1 MTLLTLSDDQ
11 IDIWLVQPS
20 KVTEPEL
27 LARYFSLIS
36 SAEHV
41 RVKRYIREK
50 DQHSALITRSFIRCV
65 LSHYADLTPNDW
77 QFGVGFNGKPFVE
90 NAGITL
96 EFNLSHAN
104 DLIVCSVTKRFA
116 LGIDVEYIK
125 RSSDTYKLAP
135 RYFAANEVAALNQF
149 PYEQQ
154 PSRFYDFWTLKESYI
169 KACGDGLAIPLDHFG
184 FEIGNRENI
193 RLTFSSQRD
202 DCPDKW
208 QSWLFDASCD
218 HRLALTVK
226 ADVGQP
232 IHLTTRYLIPL
243 SSPDLVSLPLF

>member
-1 MTLLTLSDDQ
+1 MSLLTLSDDQ

-20 KVTEPEL
+20 KVTDPEL
-27 LARYFSLIS
+27 LGRLFSLITT
-36 SAEHV
+36 AEQA

-65 LSHYADLTPNDW
+65 LAHYADIAPSDW
-77 QFGVGFNGKPFVE
+77 EFGVGFNGKPFVT
-90 NAGITL
+90 NSSVVL

-104 DLIVCSVTKRFA
+104 DLIVCSVTKSFA

-125 RSSDTYKLAP
+125 RKSDTFKLAP
-135 RYFAANEVAALNQF
+135 RYFAANEIAALSQF
-149 PYEQQ
+149 DVDQQ

-184 FEIGNRENI
+184 FVIGDRDNI
-193 RLTFSSQRD
+193 RLTFAPERD
-202 DCPDKW
+202 DCPDQW

-218 HRLALTVK
+218 HRLALTAKVD
-226 ADVGQP
+226 AGQA
-232 IHLTTRYLIPL
+232 INLTTRYLTPL
-243 SSPDLVSLPLF
+243 SQASLVSLPIF